1 MYCRNCAEL
10 LADTDITCP
19 SCGFAVGTGY
29 KYCGQCGSPV
39 EPNAVIC
46 ELCGNSVNPAV
57 TSGQFAQQPYGQQ
70 QAFGQ
75 QPYGQPR
82 TFGQQP
88 YAQPRTFG
96 QQPYG
101 QQSYGQPQPFGQ
113 QQFGQQPF
121 GQQAFGQQQFGQQ
134 QPFGQPQ
141 QFGQQPFGQNAGT
154 SFRQAPLNGVP
165 TVRATPVYTP
175 AEQKSRVTAG
185 ILGILLGFLGAHNF
199 YIGNSSKGV
208 AQLLMTMFSC
218 GTLAAISWIW
228 GVIEGILIL
237 TGGIDK
243 DGNGLPFKE

>member
-19 SCGFAVGTGY
+19 NCGFAVGTGY

-96 QQPYG
+96 
-101 QQSYGQPQPFGQ
+101 
-113 QQFGQQPF
+113 
-121 GQQAFGQQQFGQQ
+121 Q

-228 GVIEGILIL
+228 GAIEGILIL